1 MIDRW
6 QQRHCWLLALVVLS
20 SSSSSSLS
28 SAAANVDDNN
38 NNYWRR
44 RQHAKQLERR
54 PQQIPYSL
62 QHSTTLTTTTDDVNN
77 NTPLQHPSHRNLS
90 TNDDDESSCT
100 TNEKSFILHFQTDS
114 YGSETSWFL
123 RDDST
128 DEYIGYGPPDGIS
141 YGDITLYSF
150 SYCLTIGTTYT
161 LAMEDN
167 FGDGMCCNRGVG
179 GYEYLM
185 DDVRVYTSNLEHT
198 FNDYVEHTF
207 TVKNLYTPSPT
218 PAEEPELEMECMSN
232 PTECGCDDVEQEDY
246 RGSIST
252 SESGY
257 TCMNWD
263 DTVDYTSTLYPD
275 ADLVGHNYCRS
286 PTGEW
291 PWCYTTDTD
300 VTWEYCR
307 IPSCPTQ
314 VKSTSNP
321 TKQPVVA
328 TVSPTVAGPTTS
340 RPTLSPVNSPTLS
353 PSVSPSVSVRDVYMS
368 CIYVCF
374 IWDLGN

>member
-28 SAAANVDDNN
+28 SAAAKVDDNN

-54 PQQIPYSL
+54 PQQIP
-62 QHSTTLTTTTDDVNN
+62 

-128 DEYIGYGPPDGIS
+128 DEYIGYGPPDGVS

-198 FNDYVEHTF
+198 FNDYV
-207 TVKNLYTPSPT
+207 
-218 PAEEPELEMECMSN
+218 
-232 PTECGCDDVEQEDY
+232 D
-246 RGSIST
+246 R
-252 SESGY
+252 
-257 TCMNWD
+257 
-263 DTVDYTSTLYPD
+263 
-275 ADLVGHNYCRS
+275 
-286 PTGEW
+286 
-291 PWCYTTDTD
+291 
-300 VTWEYCR
+300 
-307 IPSCPTQ
+307 
-314 VKSTSNP
+314 KS
-321 TKQPVVA
+321 VV
-328 TVSPTVAGPTTS
+328 
-340 RPTLSPVNSPTLS
+340 
-353 PSVSPSVSVRDVYMS
+353 
-368 CIYVCF
+368 
-374 IWDLGN
+374 